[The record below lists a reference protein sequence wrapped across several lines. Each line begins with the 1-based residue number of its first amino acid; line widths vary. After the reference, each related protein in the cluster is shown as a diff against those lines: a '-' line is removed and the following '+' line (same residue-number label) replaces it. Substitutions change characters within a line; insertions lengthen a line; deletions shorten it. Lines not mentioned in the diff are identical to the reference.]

1 MLIVVK
7 QNSDG
12 SVDLLGKQGAT
23 WKLTLSLTDNSD
35 NPIDL
40 TGYIVRGQVRKSY
53 QSSIAY
59 NFICYITDAENG
71 KLVISMPASLTA
83 SIPSADDKNPKA
95 PDNTYVYDIEI
106 ESRDGVVTRIL
117 EGNLYIDPE
126 VTK

>member
-1 MLIVVK
+1 MLTVIK

-12 SVDLLGKQGAT
+12 SIDLLGKQGAT
-23 WKLTLSLTDNSD
+23 WELILTLTDNSD

-40 TGYIVRGQVRKSY
+40 TDYIVRGQVRKSY

-59 NFICYITDAENG
+59 NFTCSIVDAING
-71 KLVISMPASLTA
+71 KISISMPASLTA

-106 ESRDGVVTRIL
+106 ESRNNVVTRIL

>member
-1 MLIVVK
+1 MLTVIK
-7 QNSDG
+7 QNKDG
-12 SVDLLGKQGAT
+12 SIDLLGKQGAT
-23 WKLTLSLTDNSD
+23 WELILTLTDNSD

-40 TGYIVRGQVRKSY
+40 TDYIVRGQVRKSY

-59 NFICYITDAENG
+59 NFICSIVDAING
-71 KLVISMPASLTA
+71 KVIISMPASLTA
-83 SIPSADDKNPKA
+83 SIPTADDKNPKA

-106 ESRDGVVTRIL
+106 EDRNGVVIRIL